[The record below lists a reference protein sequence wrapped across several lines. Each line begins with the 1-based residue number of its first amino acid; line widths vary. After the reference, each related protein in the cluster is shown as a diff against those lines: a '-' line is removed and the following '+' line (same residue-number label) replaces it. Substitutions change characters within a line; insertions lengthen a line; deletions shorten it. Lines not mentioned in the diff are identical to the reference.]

1 MESGT
6 GTLMFL
12 PTAFSY
18 ENAMYLRRTFKEQEN
33 PGCFVEKKYRRHGLE
48 NDLLRLVALF
58 WWAQLDLNQRPPP
71 YQGGAL
77 TN

>member
-33 PGCFVEKKYRRHGLE
+33 PGCFVEKNIGGTASTI
-48 NDLLRLVALF
+48 DLLWLVARF

>member
-1 MESGT
+1 
-6 GTLMFL
+6 
-12 PTAFSY
+12 
-18 ENAMYLRRTFKEQEN
+18 
-33 PGCFVEKKYRRHGLE
+33 
-48 NDLLRLVALF
+48 LVALF

>member
-1 MESGT
+1 
-6 GTLMFL
+6 
-12 PTAFSY
+12 
-18 ENAMYLRRTFKEQEN
+18 
-33 PGCFVEKKYRRHGLE
+33 
-48 NDLLRLVALF
+48 LVARF